1 MQENGVIVIG
11 GGPAGM
17 MAAARAAALGVQ
29 VCLLEKNDCLG
40 KKMLITG
47 GGRCNLTND
56 TDIQTVIANIPGN
69 GKFVYSALH
78 RFTPQ
83 DLRHFLLKLGVPTKV
98 EDQGRVFPVSD
109 RAGQVVQA
117 LEQYLR
123 QQGVTVRYKS
133 QVDGLLV
140 KDRRCLG
147 VQAGSHT
154 FRAGAVVLATG
165 GMSYPH
171 TGSTGEGYAMARRWG
186 HNITELFPAA
196 VAVTCNDAW
205 ITERQVQGVSLSGVK
220 IVLYNSGGKVM
231 AAEQG
236 DVIFTHWGLSGP
248 AALRLGRAVA
258 LAQQRQPGV
267 MLKGEM
273 DILPD
278 QSPDLLAKRLLQRVQ
293 EGDRRSLKN
302 LLADWLPE
310 RLARVLVKLADISP
324 DATWGQVDKGACQR
338 LLALVKKLPLQI
350 TGTRPLAEA
359 TVTGGGINIKE
370 IDPRTMGS
378 RLIKGLFL
386 AGEVLDVD
394 AHTGGYNMQVA
405 FSTGYVAGESAAACC
420 KETLDE
426 RNTFM

>member
-220 IVLYNSGGKVM
+220 IVLS
-231 AAEQG
+231 
-236 DVIFTHWGLSGP
+236 
-248 AALRLGRAVA
+248 
-258 LAQQRQPGV
+258 
-267 MLKGEM
+267 
-273 DILPD
+273 
-278 QSPDLLAKRLLQRVQ
+278 
-293 EGDRRSLKN
+293 
-302 LLADWLPE
+302 
-310 RLARVLVKLADISP
+310 
-324 DATWGQVDKGACQR
+324 
-338 LLALVKKLPLQI
+338 
-350 TGTRPLAEA
+350 
-359 TVTGGGINIKE
+359 
-370 IDPRTMGS
+370 
-378 RLIKGLFL
+378 
-386 AGEVLDVD
+386 
-394 AHTGGYNMQVA
+394 
-405 FSTGYVAGESAAACC
+405 
-420 KETLDE
+420 
-426 RNTFM
+426 

>member
-1 MQENGVIVIG
+1 M
-11 GGPAGM
+11 
-17 MAAARAAALGVQ
+17 
-29 VCLLEKNDCLG
+29 
-40 KKMLITG
+40 
-47 GGRCNLTND
+47 
-56 TDIQTVIANIPGN
+56 
-69 GKFVYSALH
+69 
-78 RFTPQ
+78 
-83 DLRHFLLKLGVPTKV
+83 LKLGVPTKV